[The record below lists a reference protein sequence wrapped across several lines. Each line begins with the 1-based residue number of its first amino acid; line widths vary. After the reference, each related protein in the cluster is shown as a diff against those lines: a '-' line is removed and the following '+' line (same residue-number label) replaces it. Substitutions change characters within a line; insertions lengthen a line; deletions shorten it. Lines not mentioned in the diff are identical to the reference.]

1 MENKDIE
8 LLKNALK
15 DCPDVRIEKVNELK
29 EKIKNGYYVDNK
41 DFAEKLL
48 KKNQK

>member
-8 LLKNALK
+8 LLKNVLK
-15 DCPDVRIEKVNELK
+15 DCPDVRMDKVNELK
-29 EKIKNGYYVDNK
+29 EKIKNGYSIDNK

-48 KKNQK
+48 KRYEK